1 MAFATMKLTMLN
13 AAMMEGT
20 AVLISGVNTVLNAIA
35 LLAVKSH
42 HRVTPNIMK
51 TLITQFGLYKFPLD
65 RGFKFIFYTLILIID
80 MIIHAGKS
88 LCNY

>member
-42 HRVTPNIMK
+42 HRDTPNIMK
-51 TLITQFGLYKFPLD
+51 TLIAKFGSYKFPLD
-65 RGFKFIFYTLILIID
+65 REFIFIFYTLILILC
-80 MIIHAGKS
+80 MILHAGKS
-88 LCNY
+88 LCYN

>member
-35 LLAVKSH
+35 L
-42 HRVTPNIMK
+42 
-51 TLITQFGLYKFPLD
+51 
-65 RGFKFIFYTLILIID
+65 
-80 MIIHAGKS
+80 
-88 LCNY
+88 